1 MKILLVEDEKIT
13 RITIEDALK
22 SEQYEVKSCGT
33 GQEALSLLDNTYDL
47 VLTDIRMPG
56 ISGTDLLHEVKSK
69 YPEIEVIL
77 MTAYSTVE
85 NAVDALKAGAYD
97 YMTKPF
103 SNTELL
109 VIVKRLETFK
119 RIASENVQLR
129 REVSGNIG
137 GKLVGSSVGMIGLK
151 DKIKAIAPGDFTVLI
166 KGESGT
172 GKELVAEAIHKAS
185 PRKDEPF
192 VRVSC
197 AALSESVLESE
208 LYGHEEGS
216 FTGAI
221 RRHIGRF
228 ERSSGGTIFLDDID
242 DFPLPLQVKLLRT
255 LQEKEIERVGG
266 TATVKVDLRV
276 VAATKVDL
284 RQLVEK
290 GSFRED
296 LFYRLNIVPL
306 TIPPLRE
313 RDNDIDILVEH
324 FIVKHSSGV
333 EMTVASE
340 VFDALNKWHWPGNVR
355 ELENCVVRMVA
366 LATGTSITV
375 DDIPEEY
382 IAGANSWSSPVG
394 EIDQRA
400 DAVDFNNIV
409 DEFQIKLLKW
419 AQNQSGD
426 NISKAARLLGLS
438 RSTFRSKLIKFGLD
452 AGEKSL
458 K

>member
-313 RDNDIDILVEH
+313 RDNDIEILVEH
-324 FIVKHSSGV
+324 FIVKHSSGA

-382 IAGANSWSSPVG
+382 IAGANSWSSTGG

-400 DAVDFNNIV
+400 GSIDFNNVV
-409 DEFQIKLLKW
+409 DEYQIKLLKW
-419 AQNQSGD
+419 AQKQSGD

>member
-276 VAATKVDL
+276 IAATKVDL

-313 RDNDIDILVEH
+313 RDNDIEILVEH

-355 ELENCVVRMVA
+355 ELENTIERAVL
-366 LATGTSITV
+366 LATGRWI
-375 DDIPEEY
+375 IPEDLPSSLLKHR
-382 IAGANSWSSPVG
+382 NSIE
-394 EIDQRA
+394 EIDGSEVLSIKRATRRLQR
-400 DAVDFNNIV
+400 DFMAKALKRTRGKKT
-409 DEFQIKLLKW
+409 QAAKLLEVSRPMLIAK
-419 AQNQSGD
+419 
-426 NISKAARLLGLS
+426 IKEYGL
-438 RSTFRSKLIKFGLD
+438 
-452 AGEKSL
+452 
-458 K
+458 

>member
-13 RITIEDALK
+13 RITIEDALRAEGY
-22 SEQYEVKSCGT
+22 SVSSCGSAP
-33 GQEALSLLDNTYDL
+33 EAISVLDNSYDL

-56 ISGTDLLHEVKSK
+56 ITGVDLLKEIKNK
-69 YPEIEVIL
+69 YPDIEVIM

-109 VIVKRLETFK
+109 VIIKRLEAFK
-119 RIASENVQLR
+119 RIATENIELR

-137 GKLVGSSVGMIGLK
+137 GKLVGSSADMIGLK
-151 DKIKAIAPGDFTVLI
+151 DKIKSIAPGDFTVLI

-185 PRKDEPF
+185 RRINEPF
-192 VRVSC
+192 IRVSC
-197 AALSESVLESE
+197 AALSESILESE
-208 LYGHEEGS
+208 LYGHEEGA
-216 FTGAI
+216 FTGASK
-221 RRHIGRF
+221 RHIGRF

-242 DFPLPLQVKLLRT
+242 DFPRPLQVKLLRT

-266 TATVKVDLRV
+266 TSTIKVDLRV
-276 VAATKVDL
+276 IAATKVDL

-296 LFYRLNIVPL
+296 LFYRLNIVPI

-313 RDNDIDILVEH
+313 RGKDIDILVQH
-324 FIVKHSSGV
+324 FIVKHSQNK
-333 EMTVASE
+333 ELTVTDG
-340 VFDALNKWHWPGNVR
+340 VFDALGRWHWPGNVR
-355 ELENCVVRMVA
+355 ELENCVLRMVA
-366 LATGTSITV
+366 LSTGNCITV

-382 IAGANSWSSPVG
+382 ITGANSLNLPSEG
-394 EIDQRA
+394 IDQRA
-400 DAVDFNNIV
+400 DSIDFNEVVNSY
-409 DEFQIKLLKW
+409 EIKILKW
-419 AQNQSGD
+419 AQSRSNG

-452 AGEKSL
+452 VDDKSL
-458 K
+458 N

>member
-22 SEQYEVKSCGT
+22 AEGYFVTSCGSAP
-33 GQEALSLLDNTYDL
+33 EALSVLDKSYDL

-56 ISGTDLLHEVKSK
+56 NSGVELLKEVKGR
-69 YPEIEVIL
+69 YPDIEVIM

-85 NAVDALKAGAYD
+85 NAIDALKAGAYD

-109 VIVKRLETFK
+109 VIIKRLEAFK
-119 RIASENVQLR
+119 RIANENIELR

-137 GKLVGSSVGMIGLK
+137 GRLVGSSVGMVGLK
-151 DKIKAIAPGDFTVLI
+151 EKIKAIAPGDFTVLV

-185 PRKDEPF
+185 LRKDEPF
-192 VRVSC
+192 IRVSC
-197 AALSESVLESE
+197 AALSESILESE
-208 LYGHEEGS
+208 LYGHEEGA
-216 FTGAI
+216 FTGASK
-221 RRHIGRF
+221 RHVGRF

-242 DFPLPLQVKLLRT
+242 DFPHPLQVKLLRT

-266 TATVKVDLRV
+266 TSTIKVDLRV
-276 VAATKVDL
+276 IAATKVDL

-313 RDNDIDILVEH
+313 RGKDIDILVQH
-324 FIVKHSSGV
+324 FIVKHSRNKDLTVTDGV
-333 EMTVASE
+333 I
-340 VFDALNKWHWPGNVR
+340 DALGMWHWPGNVR

-366 LATGTSITV
+366 LSIDNSITV

-382 IAGANSWSSPVG
+382 IAGANSWRPPSG
-394 EIDQRA
+394 GIDQRA
-400 DAVDFNNIV
+400 DHIDFNEVVNSY
-409 DEFQIKLLKW
+409 EIKLLQW
-419 AQNQSGD
+419 AQRQSGG

-452 AGEKSL
+452 VDEKPL
-458 K
+458 N

>member
-1 MKILLVEDEKIT
+1 
-13 RITIEDALK
+13 
-22 SEQYEVKSCGT
+22 
-33 GQEALSLLDNTYDL
+33 
-47 VLTDIRMPG
+47 
-56 ISGTDLLHEVKSK
+56 
-69 YPEIEVIL
+69 
-77 MTAYSTVE
+77 
-85 NAVDALKAGAYD
+85 
-97 YMTKPF
+97 
-103 SNTELL
+103 
-109 VIVKRLETFK
+109 
-119 RIASENVQLR
+119 
-129 REVSGNIG
+129 
-137 GKLVGSSVGMIGLK
+137 
-151 DKIKAIAPGDFTVLI
+151 
-166 KGESGT
+166 
-172 GKELVAEAIHKAS
+172 
-185 PRKDEPF
+185 
-192 VRVSC
+192 
-197 AALSESVLESE
+197 
-208 LYGHEEGS
+208 
-216 FTGAI
+216 
-221 RRHIGRF
+221 
-228 ERSSGGTIFLDDID
+228 
-242 DFPLPLQVKLLRT
+242 
-255 LQEKEIERVGG
+255 
-266 TATVKVDLRV
+266 VKVDLRV

-324 FIVKHSSGV
+324 FIVKHSSGA

>member
-324 FIVKHSSGV
+324 FIVKHSSGA